1 MRWLLCMGWYLHF
14 GFSPY
19 LIEMKKWLL
28 LSVVVISCGKPIP
41 DLAPLNLEL
50 WRDDKNG
57 CARAREQNL
66 SDLINQLEEL
76 KGLSEKDI
84 IELLGRPDRNELYK
98 RNQKFYYYDV
108 NPGKACSDSVV
119 ENQQLVLRFNAM
131 GLAKEVTVEKL

>member
-1 MRWLLCMGWYLHF
+1 M
-14 GFSPY
+14 
-19 LIEMKKWLL
+19 EMKKWLF
-28 LSVVVISCGKPIP
+28 LSVVLIACGKPMP
-41 DLAPLNLEL
+41 DLAPLDLVE
-50 WRDDKNG
+50 WKEDKNG
-57 CARAREQNL
+57 CQRFREQNI
-66 SDLINQLEEL
+66 SHLINQLEEL

-108 NPGKACSDSVV
+108 DPGKACADSIV